1 MIDIKKYFA
10 DFTNIPKHP
19 SLDTMKYFCDRYGNF
34 EKQMKFLH
42 IAGTN
47 GKGSCCEI
55 LSKILINQGY
65 KVGKFMSPHLIKY
78 NERISINNVNISDLD
93 FSNLIEELQPEII
106 SYPKK
111 VTLFEIETIIAL
123 LYFYRNNIDFII
135 LETGLGGLYDST
147 NIISRP
153 LVSIITSISY
163 DHTDILGK
171 TLKEIAIQKSGIIKK
186 NSHTVFFSQST
197 EINNV
202 IKNKCETENNTL
214 HLITEN
220 QIKNYSFDENFQYF
234 DYDDM
239 KEIALNLKGKNQ
251 IKNVCLC
258 LECMKI
264 LNQLSFQISEINIK
278 SALASIIH
286 KGRMEILHKNPLII
300 FDGAHNPDAIKNLLA
315 TIDMYYKNFK
325 RQYVIS
331 ILRQKDYESIIKILL
346 SDQYATFILTDGNDE
361 KIYTPAKKLFFV
373 AQKYKSKNQII
384 CMKKLDDAIDFITQN
399 KNDSINFVIGSFY
412 VYNSVINKLQ
422 NQIYI

>member
-10 DFTNIPKHP
+10 DFTNITKYP
-19 SLDTMKYFCDRYGNF
+19 SLDTIKYFCNEYGNF

-42 IAGTN
+42 VAGTN

-78 NERISINNVNISDLD
+78 NERISINNVDISDLD
-93 FSNLIEELQPEII
+93 FSNLIEELQPKII
-106 SYPKK
+106 AYHKK

-123 LYFYRNNIDFII
+123 LYFYRNNVDFAI
-135 LETGLGGLYDST
+135 LETGLGGLYDCT
-147 NIISRP
+147 NIISQP

-171 TLKEIAIQKSGIIKK
+171 TLEEIAVQKAGIIKK
-186 NSHTVFFSQST
+186 NSHTVFFSQSM

-202 IKNKCETENNTL
+202 IKNKCTVENNTL

-234 DYDDM
+234 DYSDM
-239 KEIALNLKGKNQ
+239 KKIALNLKGKNQ
-251 IKNVCLC
+251 IKNACLC
-258 LECMKI
+258 LECTKI
-264 LNQLSFQISEINIK
+264 LNQLGFQISEINIK
-278 SALASIIH
+278 NALANVIH

-300 FDGAHNPDAIKNLLA
+300 FDGAHNPAAIKNLL
-315 TIDMYYKNFK
+315 TNIDMYYKNFK

-331 ILRQKDYESIIKILL
+331 ILRRKNYEAMLKILL
-346 SDQYATFILTDGNDE
+346 SDQSATFILTNGNNE
-361 KIYTPAKKLFFV
+361 KIYTPAQKLFSA
-373 AQKYKSKNQII
+373 AQKYKSENQLVCI
-384 CMKKLDDAIDFITQN
+384 KKLDDAINSITQN
-399 KNDSINFVIGSFY
+399 KNDSINFIIGSFY
-412 VYNSVINKLQ
+412 VYESVINKLQ
-422 NQIYI
+422 NQI